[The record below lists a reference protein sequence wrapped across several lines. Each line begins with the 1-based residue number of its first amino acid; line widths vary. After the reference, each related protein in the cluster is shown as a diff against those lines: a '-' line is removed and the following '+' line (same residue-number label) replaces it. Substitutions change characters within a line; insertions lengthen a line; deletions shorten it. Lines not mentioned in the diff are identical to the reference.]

1 MAVNTIVPR
10 DMEEARAASLAQGIL
25 PAEGV
30 DALSRILTTG
40 LPQVAVS
47 TMDLLAQLAPP
58 PPESQ
63 GVSES
68 EAETDAK
75 EPSPTLH
82 TRPAL
87 SNAYVAPRNE
97 TEKAI
102 AEIWQELLGVEQVG
116 VNDNFFELGG
126 HSLLAV
132 QFISRLRA
140 VLPAE
145 LTLRHLFESPTVSAL
160 AAQIEP
166 AREAPD
172 AAEANQLEDVLS
184 MIEQLSESEVRE
196 LLAGE
201 GNLLEGDYT

>member
-1 MAVNTIVPR
+1 MAVNTVVPR

-30 DALSRILTTG
+30 EALSRILSTE

-58 PPESQ
+58 APEPEGTTEQ
-63 GVSES
+63 ED
-68 EAETDAK
+68 EPEAK
-75 EPSPTLH
+75 ESAQPLH

-87 SNAYVAPRNE
+87 GNAYVAPRDE
-97 TEKAI
+97 RERAI
-102 AEIWQELLGVEQVG
+102 ADIWQELLGVEQVG

-145 LTLRHLFESPTVSAL
+145 LTLRHLFESPTIAGL
-160 AAQIEP
+160 AEKIAP
-166 AREAPD
+166 AEAPAD
-172 AAEANQLEDVLS
+172 PEEDRLEDVLS
-184 MIEQLSESEVRE
+184 MIERLSESEVRE
-196 LLAGE
+196 LLAGQ